1 MNRSFVAFA
10 ALSIAAGAVLT
21 PPPAQAQSYGGQP
34 PLYPYAVQADQPYAI
49 EVAPNTYVI
58 QRPAA
63 SRAYPYVRHANGIR
77 HHVSAKHSNASASGR
92 PRIRNDRAAIEDLR
106 HRHAAKSA
114 AKLAVKSAA
123 KHDVVETKTV
133 VHEKPVVIETRR
145 VVDDPPRVIERRHY
159 VEDAPAAPAA
169 TRQKPVAAEARDTG
183 KNIKRGDDK
192 LRVIHAEAEVT
203 ILGPDRM
210 SIRLFRKR
218 AGGDA
223 KASAE

>member
-1 MNRSFVAFA
+1 MNRSSVVLA
-10 ALSIAAGAVLT
+10 ALGVASVVA
-21 PPPAQAQSYGGQP
+21 PPMAQAQSYGGAYGGQP
-34 PLYPYAVQADQPYAI
+34 PLYPYAVQPDQPYAI

-58 QRPAA
+58 RRPAA
-63 SRAYPYVRHANGIR
+63 SRAYPYLRDAHGMHHHA
-77 HHVSAKHSNASASGR
+77 SAKPLNASASDR
-92 PRIRNDRAAIEDLR
+92 PRMRNNRATIEQLR
-106 HRHAAKSA
+106 QRHAAKSGGTR
-114 AKLAVKSAA
+114 
-123 KHDVVETKTV
+123 DVVETKKI
-133 VHEKPVVIETRR
+133 VHEKPVVVETQR
-145 VVDDPPRVIERRHY
+145 VVDDPPRVVERRHY

-169 TRQKPVAAEARDTG
+169 VRQKPAAAEARVTG
-183 KNIKRGDDK
+183 NIGKRGDDK